1 MMKNGWTSSGLHALL
16 APLLLFLLVGGANA
30 QVHLSVSKEFGQ
42 KVIVAIPLFDVE
54 GGTMVDAAVVREVL
68 EFDLGHSG
76 YFSLVENMEFVD
88 ETEADDRVSGRIDFQ
103 EWSALGAEILVKG
116 KVGGTLAEVFVEAM
130 IYDLAQGKAIF
141 GRRYV
146 VPRDEWRAAVHSIS
160 DDIVFK
166 LTGEIGIAKTRIAF
180 VSGVTGSK
188 EVYVMDYDG
197 ENRRRVTRQNA
208 IAIYPDWFP
217 GAREIAYTVI
227 IGSRQECRR
236 TTVAG
241 SGTRLTAFPGL
252 NAFASPSPS
261 GDDMLMTL
269 SKDGN
274 PEIYRLRA
282 DGSDPKRLTSG
293 RSTESSPCWSP
304 DERRVA
310 FVSDRAGAPQIYVMS
325 ASGGTPRRV
334 TLHGNYNT
342 SPDWSPKGDLIVYTS
357 RISGVYQICTVD
369 VKSGEVTRLTTGS
382 GQKEDPSWARD
393 GRHVVYSMKQGSKA
407 DLYMI
412 DMYELEP
419 VRLTSGAGDY
429 LSPAWSD

>member
-1 MMKNGWTSSGLHALL
+1 MLGMKRRRASLALL
-16 APLLLFLLVGGANA
+16 AVPLILLMAVTAGA
-30 QVHLSVSKEFGQ
+30 QVHLNVSKAFGK
-42 KVIVAIPLFDVE
+42 KVIVAVPLFELE
-54 GGTMVDAAVVREVL
+54 GGTIVDAAAARDVL

-76 YFSLVENMEFVD
+76 FFSIVENREFVD
-88 ETEADDRVSGRIDFQ
+88 ETEIDDRISGRIAFQ

-116 KVGGTLAEVFVEAM
+116 KIGGDLSEVYVEAT

-146 VPRDEWRAAVHSIS
+146 GSRERWRDAVHSIS

-166 LTGEIGIAKTRIAF
+166 LTGETGIAKTKIAL
-180 VSGVTGSK
+180 VSAATGSK
-188 EVYVMDYDG
+188 EIYVMDYDG
-197 ENRRRVTRQNA
+197 ENLRRVTRQNA
-208 IAIYPDWFP
+208 IALSPDWFP
-217 GAREIAYTVI
+217 GGEEIAYTLI
-227 IGSRQECRR
+227 RNSRHECRR
-236 TTVAG
+236 ASI
-241 SGTRLTAFPGL
+241 SGTGEKLTSFPGL
-252 NAFASPSPS
+252 NDFVSPSPR
-261 GDDMLMTL
+261 GDELLMSL

-282 DGSDPKRLTSG
+282 DGTDPRRLTFG

-304 DERRVA
+304 DGRRVA
-310 FVSDRAGAPQIYVMS
+310 FLSDRAGVPQIYVMG

-334 TLHGNYNT
+334 TLQGNYNT

-357 RISGVYQICTVD
+357 RVSGTFQICTVD
-369 VKSGEVTRLTTGS
+369 VETGETIRLTSGA

-393 GRHVVYSMKQGSKA
+393 GRHVVYSVKQGGRT

-412 DMYELEP
+412 DIYELEP

>member
-1 MMKNGWTSSGLHALL
+1 MLEMKRRGAPLAQLALSLMLL
-16 APLLLFLLVGGANA
+16 AAVTASA
-30 QVHLSVSKEFGQ
+30 QVHLNVSKAFGQ
-42 KVIVAIPLFDVE
+42 KVIVAVPLFELE
-54 GGTMVDAAVVREVL
+54 GGTIVDPVAARDVL

-76 YFSLVENMEFVD
+76 FFDIVGNREFVD
-88 ETEADDRVSGRIDFQ
+88 ETEIDDRISARIAFQ

-116 KVGGTLAEVFVEAM
+116 KIGGDLTEVYVEAT

-146 VPRDEWRAAVHSIS
+146 GSRERWRDAVHSIS

-166 LTGEIGIAKTRIAF
+166 LTGETGIAKTKIAF
-180 VSGVTGSK
+180 TSSVTGSK

-197 ENRRRVTRQNA
+197 ENLRRVTRQNA
-208 IAIYPDWFP
+208 IALSPDWFP
-217 GAREIAYTVI
+217 GGEEIVYTI
-227 IGSRQECRR
+227 IKEGRHQCWR
-236 TTVAG
+236 TTIAG
-241 SGTRLTAFPGL
+241 SGTKLTAFPGL
-252 NAFASPSPS
+252 NDFASPSPR
-261 GDDMLMTL
+261 GDEILMSL

-282 DGSDPKRLTSG
+282 DGTDPRRLTFG

-304 DERRVA
+304 DGRRVA
-310 FVSDRAGAPQIYVMS
+310 FVSDRAGVPQVYVMG

-334 TLHGNYNT
+334 TLQGNYNT

-357 RISGVYQICTVD
+357 RVGGTFQICTVD
-369 VKSGEVTRLTTGS
+369 VETGETIRLTSGA

-393 GRHVVYSMKQGSKA
+393 GRHVVYSVKQGGKT

-412 DMYELEP
+412 DIYELEP

>member
-1 MMKNGWTSSGLHALL
+1 MPRTKRRR
-16 APLLLFLLVGGANA
+16 APLAGPVVLLMLLMVVAAGA
-30 QVHLSVSKEFGQ
+30 QVHLNVSKAFGK
-42 KVIVAIPLFDVE
+42 KVIVAVPLFELE
-54 GGTMVDAAVVREVL
+54 GGTIVDAAAARDVL

-76 YFSLVENMEFVD
+76 FFSIAENREFVD
-88 ETEADDRVSGRIDFQ
+88 ETEIDDRISGRIAFQ

-116 KVGGTLAEVFVEAM
+116 KIGGDLSEVYVEAT

-146 VPRDEWRAAVHSIS
+146 GSRELWRDAVHSIS

-166 LTGEIGIAKTRIAF
+166 LTGETGIAKTKIAF
-180 VSGVTGSK
+180 VSAVTGSK

-197 ENRRRVTRQNA
+197 ENRRRVTRQDA
-208 IAIYPDWFP
+208 IAVSPDWFP
-217 GAREIAYTVI
+217 GAEDIAYTLI
-227 IGSRQECRR
+227 RQSRHECRR
-236 TTVAG
+236 ASITG
-241 SGTRLTAFPGL
+241 SGERLTAFPGL
-252 NAFASPSPS
+252 NAFVSPSPR
-261 GDDMLMTL
+261 GDEILMSL

-282 DGSDPKRLTSG
+282 DGTDPRRLTFG

-304 DERRVA
+304 DGRRVA
-310 FVSDRAGAPQIYVMS
+310 FVSDRAGVPQIYVMG

-334 TLHGNYNT
+334 TLQGNYNT

-357 RISGVYQICTVD
+357 RVSGTFQICTVD
-369 VKSGEVTRLTTGS
+369 VETGETIRLTSGS

-393 GRHVVYSMKQGSKA
+393 GRHVVYSVKQGGKT

-412 DMYELEP
+412 DIYELEP